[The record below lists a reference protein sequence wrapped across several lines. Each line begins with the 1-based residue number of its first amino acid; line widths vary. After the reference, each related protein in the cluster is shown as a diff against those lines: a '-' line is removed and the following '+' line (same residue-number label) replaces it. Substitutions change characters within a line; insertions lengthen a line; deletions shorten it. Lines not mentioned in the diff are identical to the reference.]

1 MPPTA
6 STTTSLPT
14 FKRVPAHRLIHR
26 LLSLFVTHMSQ
37 KPIRFAP
44 AALRP
49 GATLRRAQNAAA
61 EESSEARDKQNAKE
75 IEVGRPSRAGCSY
88 L

>member
-1 MPPTA
+1 
-6 STTTSLPT
+6 
-14 FKRVPAHRLIHR
+14 
-26 LLSLFVTHMSQ
+26 MSQ

-44 AALRP
+44 AARRP